1 MKYVKLNGNT
11 IQRLSDTE
19 ALNYLDEEELNNAG
33 YKEFV
38 PATYEQGKPYKWSYE
53 ETDTQIIEHVEEII
67 PEPADLLKMAKEQ
80 KIAENDEKR
89 DVALYQGV
97 IYQNV
102 LFDSD
107 TDQKTNLIGTI
118 LSMSDTDTVTWFGMD
133 NQALLCTK
141 ADILAIG
148 QLIEELHSF
157 CWENNAYIKEQIANA
172 ETVEEVEAIVISY
185 DRLNT

>member
-19 ALNYLDEEELNNAG
+19 ALNYLDEKELNNAG

-38 PATYEQGKPYKWSYE
+38 SATYEQGKPYKWSYE
-53 ETDTQIIEHVEEII
+53 ETDTKIIERVEEII

-89 DVALYQGV
+89 DITLLKGV
-97 IYQNV
+97 TYNNV

-107 TDQKTNLIGTI
+107 TEQKTNLTAKFLMMG
-118 LSMSDTDTVTWFGMD
+118 DTDTVVWYGMD
-133 NQALLCTK
+133 NTALLCTK
-141 ADILAIG
+141 GDLMAIG
-148 QLIEELHSF
+148 RMIETLHTF
-157 CWENNAYIKEQIANA
+157 CWENNAYIKEQISNA
-172 ETVEEVEAIVISY
+172 KTVEEVEDIVINY
-185 DRLNT
+185 DRLDT